1 MPLSALAAGGI
12 VTALIVLFLGLGVWI
27 AFGLFLVAAAS
38 LFVILGMDITRIGT
52 IAASIS
58 YRYASTW
65 ELAAVPLFIWMG
77 EIIFRTNIS
86 DKLFR
91 GLVPFVDRIPGR
103 LLHTN
108 VLGCTLFAAVSG
120 SSAATTA
127 TVGKITMTELTR
139 RGYDSR
145 LAIGSL
151 AGAGSFG
158 LLIPPSIAM
167 IVYGILAE
175 VSVSRLFAAGVFPG
189 LMVAALYS
197 GWIIVRGIHNPDIA
211 PRGHVYYGW
220 RDYVRALGD
229 LSPIM
234 ILMAVILGSIYT
246 GIATPSEAAA
256 VAVLAAVIMA
266 VVTGQASFAFFKDTL
281 MGTMRTSCMVCIIL
295 IAAAF
300 LSTAMGYIH
309 LPLEVGRAIGAL
321 ELGPVGL
328 IILLS
333 IAYIILGI
341 FLDGVA
347 IIVMSLPVTLPLALG
362 AGYDPVWF
370 GVFLI
375 LMVEIGLLTPPVGI
389 NLFILQGLTN
399 KSLME
404 VSIAAFPFFIL
415 MCIATALLVVFPD
428 IALWLPRTLYG

>member
-1 MPLSALAAGGI
+1 MEALIAGGI
-12 VTALIVLFLGLGVWI
+12 VTALICFFLGIGIWI
-27 AFGLFLVAAAS
+27 WAGLFLVSAGS
-38 LFVILGMDITRIGT
+38 LWIVLGMDISRIGT
-52 IAASIS
+52 IAATIT

-77 EIIFRTNIS
+77 EIIFRTDMS
-86 DKLFR
+86 ARLFR

-127 TVGKITMTELTR
+127 TVGKITMTELNR
-139 RGYDSR
+139 RGYDQR
-145 LAIGSL
+145 IAMGSL
-151 AGAGSFG
+151 GGAGSFG

-167 IVYGILAE
+167 IIYGILAE

-197 GWIIVRGIHNPDIA
+197 GWIMLRAFTSPEIA
-211 PRGHVYYGW
+211 PKGSERFTFM
-220 RDYVRALGD
+220 DYVRALGD
-229 LSPIM
+229 LSPIV
-234 ILMAVILGSIYT
+234 ILMAVVLGSIYT
-246 GIATPSEAAA
+246 GVATPSEAAA
-256 VAVLAAVIMA
+256 IGVLAAVVLA
-266 VVTGQASFAFFKDTL
+266 SVTRQVSLSFFKETL
-281 MGTMRTSCMVCIIL
+281 MGTVRTSCMVCIIL
-295 IAAAF
+295 VAAAF
-300 LSTAMGYIH
+300 LSTAMGYLH
-309 LPLEVGRAIGAL
+309 LPLQIGQAIARL
-321 ELGPVGL
+321 ELGPIGL
-328 IILLS
+328 IILLA

-347 IIVMSLPVTLPLALG
+347 IIVMSLPVTLPLAIG

-370 GVFLI
+370 GVFLV

-399 KSLME
+399 KSLGE
-404 VSIAAFPFFIL
+404 VSRAAFPFFIL
-415 MCIATALLVVFPD
+415 MCVGTALLIIFPD
-428 IALWLPRTLYG
+428 IALWLPRVLYG

>member
-1 MPLSALAAGGI
+1 MEALITGGV
-12 VTALIVLFLGLGVWI
+12 VTALICLFLGIGIWI
-27 AFGLFLVAAAS
+27 WAGLFLVSAGS
-38 LFVILGMDITRIGT
+38 LWLILGMDMSRIGV
-52 IAASIS
+52 IAATIS

-77 EIIFRTNIS
+77 EIIFRTDMS
-86 DKLFR
+86 ARLFR

-127 TVGKITMTELTR
+127 TVGKITMTELSR
-139 RGYDSR
+139 RGYDQR
-145 LAIGSL
+145 IAMGSL

-167 IVYGILAE
+167 IIYGILAE

-197 GWIIVRGIHNPDIA
+197 GWIMLRAATSPEIA
-211 PRGHVYYGW
+211 PKGTERFTAM
-220 RDYVRALGD
+220 DYVRALGD
-229 LSPIM
+229 LSPIV
-234 ILMAVILGSIYT
+234 ILMAVVLGSIYT
-246 GIATPSEAAA
+246 GVATPSEAAA
-256 VAVLAAVIMA
+256 VGVLAAVVLA
-266 VVTGQASFAFFKDTL
+266 SVTRQVSLSFFKETL
-281 MGTMRTSCMVCIIL
+281 MGTVRTSCMVCIIL
-295 IAAAF
+295 VAAAF
-300 LSTAMGYIH
+300 LSTAMGYLH
-309 LPLEVGRAIGAL
+309 LPLQIGEAIARL
-321 ELGPVGL
+321 ELGPIGL
-328 IILLS
+328 IILLA

-347 IIVMSLPVTLPLALG
+347 IIVMSLPVTLPLAVA

-370 GVFLI
+370 GVFLV

-399 KSLME
+399 KSLGE

-415 MCIATALLVVFPD
+415 MCVGTALLIVFPD
-428 IALWLPRTLYG
+428 IALWLPRVLYG

>member
-1 MPLSALAAGGI
+1 MEALITGGV
-12 VTALIVLFLGLGVWI
+12 VTALICLFLGIGIWI
-27 AFGLFLVAAAS
+27 WAGLFLVSAGS
-38 LFVILGMDITRIGT
+38 LWIILGMDMSRIGT
-52 IAASIS
+52 IAATIS

-77 EIIFRTNIS
+77 EIIFRTDMS
-86 DKLFR
+86 ARLFR
-91 GLVPFVDRIPGR
+91 GLVPFVDKIPGR

-127 TVGKITMTELTR
+127 TVGKITMTELSR
-139 RGYDSR
+139 RGYDQR
-145 LAIGSL
+145 IAMGSL

-167 IVYGILAE
+167 IIYGILAE

-197 GWIIVRGIHNPDIA
+197 GWIMIRALTSPQIA
-211 PRGHVYYGW
+211 PQGTERFTAM
-220 RDYVRALGD
+220 DYLRALGD
-229 LSPIM
+229 LSPII
-234 ILMAVILGSIYT
+234 ILMGVVLGSIYT
-246 GIATPSEAAA
+246 GVATPSEAAA
-256 VAVLAAVIMA
+256 VGVLAAVVLA
-266 VVTGQASFAFFKDTL
+266 SVTRQVSLSFFKETL
-281 MGTMRTSCMVCIIL
+281 MGTVRTSCMVCIIL
-295 IAAAF
+295 VSAAF
-300 LSTAMGYIH
+300 LSTAMGYLH
-309 LPLEVGRAIGAL
+309 LPLQIGQAIARL
-321 ELGPVGL
+321 ELGPIGL

-347 IIVMSLPVTLPLALG
+347 IIVMSLPVTLPLAVA

-370 GVFLI
+370 GVFLV

-399 KSLME
+399 KSLGE
-404 VSIAAFPFFIL
+404 VSIAAFPFFML
-415 MCIATALLVVFPD
+415 MCIGTALLIIFPD
-428 IALWLPRTLYG
+428 IALWLPRMLYG

>member
-1 MPLSALAAGGI
+1 MSALAVGGI
-12 VTALIVLFLGLGVWI
+12 VTALICFFLGIGIWI
-27 AFGLFLVAAAS
+27 FAGLFLVAAAS
-38 LFVILGMDITRIGT
+38 LWIVLGMDISRIGT

-91 GLVPFVDRIPGR
+91 GLIPFVDKIPGR

-127 TVGKITMTELTR
+127 TVGKITMSELSR
-139 RGYDSR
+139 RGYDQR

-158 LLIPPSIAM
+158 LLLPPSIAM

-175 VSVSRLFAAGVFPG
+175 VSVSRLFAAGVLPG

-197 GWIIVRGIHNPDIA
+197 GWIIIRGLANPDIA
-211 PRGHVYYGW
+211 PRDEVHYSFADYG
-220 RDYVRALGD
+220 RAVLD
-229 LSPIM
+229 LLPIV
-234 ILMAVILGSIYT
+234 ILMAVVLGSIYT

-256 VAVLAAVIMA
+256 VGVLAAVVLA
-266 VVTGQASFAFFKDTL
+266 SVTGQVSLTFFVDTL
-281 MGTMRTSCMVCIIL
+281 MATVRTSAMVCIIL
-295 IAAAF
+295 VAAAF
-300 LSTAMGYIH
+300 LSTAMGYLH
-309 LPLEVGRAIGAL
+309 LPLEVGRAIAAL
-321 ELGPVGL
+321 ELGPIGL

-333 IAYIILGI
+333 VAYIILGI

-389 NLFILQGLTN
+389 NLFILQGLTS

-404 VSIAAFPFFIL
+404 VSIAAFPFFVI

-428 IALWLPRTLYG
+428 IVLWLPRVLYG